1 MSACATVDITSL
13 GNAAGEV
20 AVSSAPKKNV
30 VQRAAGNLYVAF
42 INNGWSEKASKKRIQ
57 STAHILLK
65 GLEPQTEAIDQTS
78 YISSLSQKSQLIDD
92 VKAAESYILQLSKAA
107 EVYIA
112 MANQETMLQS
122 ELSSLEKALIAA
134 RHAQVSFQKGFEV
147 FGTTENSAFLKYE
160 QSVDR
165 LRDITNEYGQHLRNS
180 SKEDLGSI

>member
-30 VQRAAGNLYVAF
+30 VQF

-122 ELSSLEKALIAA
+122 ELSSLEK
-134 RHAQVSFQKGFEV
+134 
-147 FGTTENSAFLKYE
+147 
-160 QSVDR
+160 
-165 LRDITNEYGQHLRNS
+165 
-180 SKEDLGSI
+180 